1 MALLKINLPEGV
13 KSSHRIMA
21 FQKNYSTKYLKKKK
35 CSKSTQQDTTGSRN
49 LVDKTEGSL
58 GGSVRF

>member
-21 FQKNYSTKYLKKKK
+21 FQKTKYLKKKK
-35 CSKSTQQDTTGSRN
+35 NNSSKSTQQDI
-49 LVDKTEGSL
+49 
-58 GGSVRF
+58 